1 MSITPGRL
9 DVKIPQGTTWRLSL
23 TWTDSLGV
31 AVNLTGYSAAAKFKK
46 AEDNAEMMSLVSP
59 TDITLGGA
67 AGTIVLVAGPAKTAA
82 VIDDGV
88 WDLKLT
94 AGDGTVTRLVEGK
107 VLPDLAVT

>member
-1 MSITPGRL
+1 
-9 DVKIPQGTTWRLSL
+9 
-23 TWTDSLGV
+23 
-31 AVNLTGYSAAAKFKK
+31 
-46 AEDNAEMMSLVSP
+46 
-59 TDITLGGA
+59 
-67 AGTIVLVAGPAKTAA
+67 VLIAGPTKTAA